1 MMTDKLTSNIFV
13 VFCLL
18 VILTM
23 FAVAFNKA
31 MALPTVYFSWSTGE
45 CTAVDNY
52 TDTDTHTT
60 CLWRYRAVSGC
71 L

>member
-1 MMTDKLTSNIFV
+1 MMTDKLISNIFV
-13 VFCLL
+13 VFCLV

-52 TDTDTHTT
+52 TDTEYTCEKLPKRYYHT
-60 CLWRYRAVSGC
+60 YVE
-71 L
+71 